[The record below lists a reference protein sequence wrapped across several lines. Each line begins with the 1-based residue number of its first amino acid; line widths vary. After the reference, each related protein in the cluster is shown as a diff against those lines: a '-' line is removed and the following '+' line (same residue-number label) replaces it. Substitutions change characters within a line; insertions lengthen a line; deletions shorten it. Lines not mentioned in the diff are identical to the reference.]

1 MNPFKSLAL
10 IATSALVLVSCQKE
24 ETFSKQS
31 LTLDLDNAAN
41 NPVLSGQP
49 EFVPNELLVK
59 FKSGTSVAARGEALG
74 LLGASVQEH
83 IHTAAMRRA
92 NDMEGVFLL
101 KVNANAMDAIVKAK
115 GLGEVEYAEPNWIYT
130 HDAVS
135 NDPGFGNLWGMQT
148 SWGSQA
154 VKAWDN
160 NHTGSDQ
167 VYIGII
173 DEGYMYTHA
182 DLKDNAGVNPKEIA
196 GNKIDDDGNGY
207 VDDVSE
213 ILAAAQKLAKSFD
226 GEVVNMGYS
235 LPENSDAET
244 KVNKSLE
251 NMTIVRKQIGRASCR
266 ERV

>member
-1 MNPFKSLAL
+1 MLQLDIQKPIFEYLKPTKSRSFGAHHFITQIFSRMNPFKSLAL
-10 IATSALVLVSCQKE
+10 IATSALFIVSCQKE

-59 FKSGTSVAARGEALG
+59 FKSGTSVAARGKALG

-83 IHTAAMRRA
+83 IHTAAMRSA

-148 SWGSQA
+148 SWGHKLLQ
-154 VKAWDN
+154 
-160 NHTGSDQ
+160 HGT
-167 VYIGII
+167 II
-173 DEGYMYTHA
+173 IPEVIRYT
-182 DLKDNAGVNPKEIA
+182 
-196 GNKIDDDGNGY
+196 
-207 VDDVSE
+207 
-213 ILAAAQKLAKSFD
+213 
-226 GEVVNMGYS
+226 
-235 LPENSDAET
+235 
-244 KVNKSLE
+244 
-251 NMTIVRKQIGRASCR
+251 
-266 ERV
+266 